1 MHLRSLRQLFYR
13 NGTWAIYLS
22 KHISEIRDVVI
33 DNVTRM
39 MACGSASM
47 GSRLYKCKNTGC
59 TYTKYLNQSCKS
71 RACSSCGVKSTER
84 WIRQQQHVL
93 PDCEWQHITFTM
105 PSTLWPTFR
114 HNRWLLNRLF
124 KCAADILTTWAK
136 RQGLEIGVF
145 CALHTYG
152 RKLNWNCHVHASAT
166 RGGICQRTGLW
177 KPIYFKAKV
186 TEACWRAA
194 VTQLLRAHYSELDLS
209 LDDCPFIRHEEDWFA
224 FLRSQYRRRWKLHF
238 GKKTDQQH
246 KTVNYLGRYLKRP
259 PISGSRLHHYSKGGQ
274 LTFEYLNHRTGEKE
288 TLTLATEELICRL
301 IEHIPDK
308 HFKMIRYYGFLSN
321 RRRGEMLPK
330 VNDALEMED
339 KDAPALPCY
348 ASMLK
353 KFANV
358 NPYECLLCK
367 EGLEFVS
374 FRAGESREEL
384 IRQTVL
390 EGQLRSA

>member
-1 MHLRSLRQLFYR
+1 
-13 NGTWAIYLS
+13 
-22 KHISEIRDVVI
+22 
-33 DNVTRM
+33 
-39 MACGSASM
+39 M
-47 GSRLYKCKNTGC
+47 GSRLYKCKNSGC

-93 PDCEWQHITFTM
+93 PDCEWQHITFTL
-105 PSTLWPTFR
+105 PSTLWHIFR
-114 HNRWLLNRLF
+114 HNRRLLNQLF
-124 KCAADILTTWAK
+124 KCAADILLTWAK
-136 RQGLEIGVF
+136 AQGLEIGIF

-152 RKLNWNCHVHASAT
+152 RKLNWNCHIHVSVT

-177 KPIYFKAKV
+177 KPIYFKAKE
-186 TEACWRAA
+186 TEICWRAA
-194 VTQLLRAHYSELDLS
+194 ITQLLRENYSELDLS
-209 LDDCPFIRHEEDWFA
+209 AKDCPFVRHEKDWSA
-224 FLRSQYRRRWKLHF
+224 FLTSQYCRRWKLHF
-238 GKKTDQQH
+238 AKKTDQLH

-259 PISGSRLHHYSKGGQ
+259 PISGSRLRHYSKGGQ

-288 TLTLATEELICRL
+288 TLALAAEELICRL

-330 VNDALEMED
+330 VYDALEMES

-353 KFANV
+353 KHANV
-358 NPYECLLCK
+358 DPYECAL
-367 EGLEFVS
+367 
-374 FRAGESREEL
+374 
-384 IRQTVL
+384 
-390 EGQLRSA
+390 